1 MGRRLDPD
9 RLRRVLLLLLPGAA
23 GVYLAFRSGGSVAG
37 IAAIFAVLCL
47 VVLVLRAAPGTFDA
61 AVSARVANAV
71 LLALPGALTV
81 YFAFNAGGFFPETPA
96 LVAVVLILILVVRIT
111 TAEGPFAGFGW
122 PVAIATGALGLYCV
136 WTLVSGT
143 WSDAPAR
150 ALIEFDRALV
160 YLLAL
165 VLFGSLPRSAGSLR
179 WMLRGIALAIVA
191 VAVAGFLTRT
201 LPDVFP
207 TEPRL
212 YEGRLGFPL
221 TYWNGVGILT
231 ALGAILCMHLT
242 ASLREPLVVRV
253 LAAASLPVLA
263 ATVLLTFSRGAIFAG
278 FLGLAIYAVLG
289 RPRGLTTAVLA
300 AVPPGVIAVHAAW
313 DAEILGTDRAT
324 TDAGAAEGHDV
335 ALIVGAC
342 CLAAA
347 LIRVA
352 LRPVDVRV
360 QRFALPA
367 HLRRRVIGAAWVAAL
382 VAAVAVVVAVDLPER
397 IDTQYDKFVDSSTAG
412 RPEVARDRLSD
423 AANAGRIEQWEV
435 ALDGFERAEL
445 NGQGAGTYGNEWM
458 QERPNTLVVDNAH
471 SLFLETLQELGLVG
485 LVLVSVALLAILAG
499 TAPWPGRERSLHAA
513 LFAAAFSW
521 TVHAGID
528 WDWEMPAVTVWL
540 FCVGGAALARA
551 GEELPTG
558 VAASD
563 RPRRVRFTHRRRKE
577 PGSAPSAGQAR
588 RVRFVKRQPKAATAL
603 PSSGARLVFAT
614 LVLIGAL
621 APALVLVSQRQ
632 LDDAADAFENGD
644 CATATERATA
654 SIRTLEI
661 RPEPYEVLAFCDV
674 REGFDRLGVAALD
687 RALDRDPDNWE
698 FHYGLA
704 IVRGSAGLDP
714 RSAARAALSHNPRD
728 PLTRSLVDYVDTSDP
743 QRWIER
749 TRPIAENER
758 LSVVR

>member
-37 IAAIFAVLCL
+37 LAAILAVLCL
-47 VVLVLRAAPGTFDA
+47 VVLVLRAGPGTFDA
-61 AVSARVANAV
+61 AVSARVANAL

-81 YFAFNAGGFFPETPA
+81 YFAFNAGGFFPEAPA
-96 LVAVVLILILVVRIT
+96 LVAVVLILVLVVRIT
-111 TAEGPFAGFGW
+111 TAEDPFAGFGW
-122 PVAIATGALGLYCV
+122 PLAVAAGSLALYCV

-165 VLFGSLPRSAGSLR
+165 VLFGSLPRNASSLR
-179 WMLRGIALAIVA
+179 WMLRGIALGILA

-207 TEPRL
+207 TATRL

-231 ALGAILCMHLT
+231 ALGAVLCMHLT
-242 ASLREPLVVRV
+242 ASLRESLVVRV

-300 AVPPGVIAVHAAW
+300 TVPAGVIAVHAAW
-313 DAEILGTDRAT
+313 EAEILGTDRAT

-347 LIRVA
+347 LIRLV
-352 LRPVDVRV
+352 LKPVDVRLE
-360 QRFALPA
+360 RFKLPPN
-367 HLRRRVIGAAWVAAL
+367 LRRPVIGAAWVATL
-382 VAAVAVVVAVDLPER
+382 VAAAAIVVAVDLPDR

-435 ALDGFERAEL
+435 ALDGFARAEL
-445 NGQGAGTYGNEWM
+445 KGQGAGTYGNEWM
-458 QERPNTLVVDNAH
+458 RERPNTLVVDNAH

-485 LVLVSVALLAILAG
+485 LVLVSIALLAILAA
-499 TAPWPGRERSLHAA
+499 TVPWPGRERSLYAA
-513 LFAAAFSW
+513 LFAAALAW

-540 FCVGGAALARA
+540 FCIGGAALARA
-551 GEELPTG
+551 SGDQPEP

-563 RPRRVRFTHRRRKE
+563 QPRRVRFTHRRRKDS
-577 PGSAPSAGQAR
+577 GSAPAAGETR
-588 RVRFVKRQPKAATAL
+588 RVRFVKRQRPTVAAAL
-603 PSSGARLVFAT
+603 PSSGARLVLAT

-621 APALVLVSQRQ
+621 APGARPRV
-632 LDDAADAFENGD
+632 
-644 CATATERATA
+644 ATPD
-654 SIRTLEI
+654 IRRRRRI
-661 RPEPYEVLAFCDV
+661 RK
-674 REGFDRLGVAALD
+674 R
-687 RALDRDPDNWE
+687 
-698 FHYGLA
+698 GL
-704 IVRGSAGLDP
+704 RGSDRTSHGIHTHSGDQ
-714 RSAARAALSHNPRD
+714 ARA
-728 PLTRSLVDYVDTSDP
+728 V
-743 QRWIER
+743 
-749 TRPIAENER
+749 
-758 LSVVR
+758 